1 MPVSKKRKKKGVVAR
16 FNRDRRRHELEEQ
29 MRNQS
34 SGVNLQDLIN
44 MVAYQEYQEA
54 GVIDGPAIPDNVEIS
69 PDCEIIF
76 DKDVPVVIGEGEEKR
91 QIGTASPIPGSPGHA
106 SIQLTDDEVLRQVRG
121 PVGNYSIDK
130 EQEDDR

>member
-16 FNRDRRRHELEEQ
+16 FNRDRRRHEIEEQ
-29 MRNQS
+29 IKDQS
-34 SGVNLQDLIN
+34 SGVSLQDLIN

-54 GVIDGPAIPDNVEIS
+54 GIIDGPAIPDHFEIAPDVEIV
-69 PDCEIIF
+69 F

-91 QIGTASPIPGSPGHA
+91 QVGTASPVPGSPGHA
-106 SIQLTDDEVLRQVRG
+106 SIQLTDDEVLKQIQG
-121 PVGNYSIDK
+121 PIENYSIDK